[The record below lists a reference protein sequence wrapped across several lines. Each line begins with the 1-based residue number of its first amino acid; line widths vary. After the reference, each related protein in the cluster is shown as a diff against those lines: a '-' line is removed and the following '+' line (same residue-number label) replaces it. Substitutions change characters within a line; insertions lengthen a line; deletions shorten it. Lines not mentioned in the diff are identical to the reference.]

1 MEITTDG
8 VYILTGAGG
17 GAAGAIAGVFRDAG
31 ARLALVGR
39 TEASVRDRASQID
52 ALPLGADLTSL
63 DEARRVVEETR
74 RRLGRVDGL
83 IHAAGGF
90 EMGPADAPDSGL
102 FARMFDINVRT
113 LFCTVSAVLPC
124 LLAQRAGFIAGFS
137 TGAVWSGSAAP
148 GMTAYA
154 AAKAAVSMYLRS
166 LEAEVGSRGV
176 RVAVVYPIG
185 PIDTPRNRLDM
196 PATDPSRWIDPA
208 DIGAALLF
216 ASTRGPRG
224 RLLELP
230 INARA

>member
-1 MEITTDG
+1 MEIRTDG
-8 VYILTGAGG
+8 VYIVTGAGG
-17 GAAGAIAGVFRDAG
+17 GAAGGIARVFHDAG

-39 TEASVRDRASQID
+39 SEASVRDLAREVE

-74 RRLGRVDGL
+74 RALGRVDGL
-83 IHAAGGF
+83 IHTAGGF
-90 EMGPADAPDSGL
+90 EMGPAEAPDAAL
-102 FARMFDINVRT
+102 FARMFDVNVRT
-113 LFCTVSAVLPC
+113 LYCSVTAVLPG

-137 TGAVWSGSAAP
+137 TGSVWSGSPAP

-154 AAKAAVSMYLRS
+154 AAKAAVAMYLRS
-166 LEAEVGSRGV
+166 LEAEVGTRGV

-185 PIDTPRNRLDM
+185 PIDTPRNRQDM
-196 PATDPSRWIDPA
+196 PRTDPSQWIDPA
-208 DIGAALLF
+208 EIGTALLF

-230 INARA
+230 IGARA